1 MSHGAR
7 YSHRMELILAG
18 QNFAVLKIE
27 EGTLQR
33 LHLTLDRAPQFKAR
47 KEPVMILVDGSNR
60 EPVKLIEATEG
71 ARLLVRK
78 IY

>member
-1 MSHGAR
+1 
-7 YSHRMELILAG
+7 
-18 QNFAVLKIE
+18 
-27 EGTLQR
+27 
-33 LHLTLDRAPQFKAR
+33 
-47 KEPVMILVDGSNR
+47 MILVDGPNR